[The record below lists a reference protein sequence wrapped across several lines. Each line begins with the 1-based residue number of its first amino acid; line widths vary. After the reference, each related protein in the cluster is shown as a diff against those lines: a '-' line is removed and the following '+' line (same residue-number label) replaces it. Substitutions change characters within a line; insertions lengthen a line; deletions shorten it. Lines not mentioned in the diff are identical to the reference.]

1 MEENNNRHIENHFE
15 AGSNC
20 QVFNGNVTGCVFAMP
35 GSTVIQQAAPAPPE
49 ESTSKD
55 MEQESMIRPPRPSG
69 TPPNLGGEEDT
80 DDELPSAEEMAAACE
95 VTKEEALWWGNAS
108 WSVAYRIY
116 CIFGY
121 KGNEETFIEEVK
133 GWPFKNPFNYICN
146 RHALSRPLQRG
157 RINGPL
163 EKWAADGASKREV
176 KLGERLME
184 ILS

>member
-1 MEENNNRHIENHFE
+1 MEEDNNRHIENHYE

-20 QVFNGNVTGCVFAMP
+20 QVFNGNITNCVFAMP
-35 GSTVIQQAAPAPPE
+35 GSTVIQQAAPPTDGA
-49 ESTSKD
+49 
-55 MEQESMIRPPRPSG
+55 G
-69 TPPNLGGEEDT
+69 TDAGQKPVDT
-80 DDELPSAEEMAAACE
+80 DEDLPLAEEMAAACE
-95 VTKEEALWWGNAS
+95 ETKEEGFWWGNAS

-121 KGNEETFIEEVK
+121 KGNEEAFIEEVK

-176 KLGERLME
+176 MLGERLKE

>member
-20 QVFNGNVTGCVFAMP
+20 QVFNGNVTSCVFAMP
-35 GSTVIQQAAPAPPE
+35 GSTVIQQVPPA
-49 ESTSKD
+49 ESTSTD
-55 MEQESMIRPPRPSG
+55 EGEEPVIRPPRPSG

-163 EKWAADGASKREV
+163 EKWAANGASKREV